1 MPILVLPAFWP
12 LFIGWFD
19 PATLLR
25 DWHGWALVGVAVVVF
40 VESGLLFPFLPGDS
54 LLFTAGMLA
63 VSLATPAPWLMLV
76 AALASA
82 AGGLAG
88 YGIGRFLG
96 ARLAASDGR
105 LLEQDHLRS
114 AHDFFARHGGVSLVL
129 ARFVTLVRT
138 YVPVVAG
145 TVGYPVGRFS
155 AWNAVGAVAWAVL
168 LVGAGALLGHIP
180 VIADHVDLIAVGLV
194 ALSLVPL
201 GIGALGRIRAARAA
215 R

>member
-1 MPILVLPAFWP
+1 M
-12 LFIGWFD
+12 
-19 PATLLR
+19 
-25 DWHGWALVGVAVVVF
+25 
-40 VESGLLFPFLPGDS
+40 
-54 LLFTAGMLA
+54 
-63 VSLATPAPWLMLV
+63 
-76 AALASA
+76 
-82 AGGLAG
+82 
-88 YGIGRFLG
+88 
-96 ARLAASDGR
+96 
-105 LLEQDHLRS
+105 
-114 AHDFFARHGGVSLVL
+114 
-129 ARFVTLVRT
+129 
-138 YVPVVAG
+138 PVVAG